1 MRNNKSV
8 TILSGEQVS
17 TSFKTNDFDVPAL
30 IMPAAFTGTTVTF
43 QGAVANS
50 DTFKDIYDT
59 AGNLVSVTVAA
70 NRCISLAS
78 VLNSLMGFGFI
89 KIKSGS
95 AEGADRTIVV
105 VG

>member
-17 TSFKTNDFDVPAL
+17 TSFSTNDFDIPAL
-30 IMPAAFTGTTVTF
+30 IMPAAFTGTAITF

-59 AGNLVSVTVAA
+59 AGALVSITVGA
-70 NRCISLAS
+70 NRCISLAN
-78 VLNSLMGFGFI
+78 VLNSLKGFGFI
-89 KIKSGS
+89 KLKSGT
-95 AEGADRTIVV
+95 AEGATRTIVV